1 MNKAFKSL
9 INQEKE
15 EEKRKHKLKRFK
27 SNIKKILI
35 N

>member
-1 MNKAFKSL
+1 MNKAFKNL

-15 EEKRKHKLKRFK
+15 EEKRKLKLKRFK